1 MSTTIMDDLKVLGEQ
16 IERLQIENRLLRAAS
31 EEQRELNGE
40 LRTKLQYQGQLINN
54 LRRWMKWFDTWG
66 ILIDGSAYDEACEN
80 YMMSQELRY
89 S

>member
-66 ILIDGSAYDEACEN
+66 ILIDGSA
-80 YMMSQELRY
+80 
-89 S
+89 